1 MESSAPDSPAG
12 IRIGSV
18 SDPDA
23 LFHQPA
29 AAQPVRFKMK
39 VVSQRARHPMVV
51 CQTTRWMSK
60 TAEEEEKPA
69 EVHKELVFALKKRE
83 GEGLKDSGTREP
95 FV

>member
-1 MESSAPDSPAG
+1 
-12 IRIGSV
+12 
-18 SDPDA
+18 
-23 LFHQPA
+23 
-29 AAQPVRFKMK
+29 
-39 VVSQRARHPMVV
+39 MVV